1 MSDMLKIRKS
11 NAMNKLVIIAT
22 ILMVTACTQVSEVI
36 ATGPNTYLISSA
48 ACPACGGSSKAVTL
62 ALQKASSFCVK
73 QGKQMLRKNVTKE
86 NLNYAGAGGSSL
98 EFRCL
103 DPDHPEYIR
112 ADGARESDVIIE
124 HR

>member
-1 MSDMLKIRKS
+1 
-11 NAMNKLVIIAT
+11 MNKYIIMAVT
-22 ILMVTACTQVSEVI
+22 LMISACTQTSEVI
-36 ATGPNTYLISSA
+36 ATGPNTYMISSA

-62 ALQKASSFCVK
+62 ALQKASSFCVQ

-86 NLNYAGAGGSSL
+86 NLNYVGAGGSSL

-103 DPDHPEYIR
+103 EEDHPEFIR
-112 ADGARESDVIIE
+112 ADGARDSDIIVE

>member
-1 MSDMLKIRKS
+1 MKMILLGLVMLLSGCMTTSD
-11 NAMNKLVIIAT
+11 VI
-22 ILMVTACTQVSEVI
+22 S
-36 ATGPNTYLISSA
+36 TGPDTYLLSSA
-48 ACPACGGSSKAVTL
+48 ACPACGGSTKAITL
-62 ALQKASSFCVK
+62 ALQKASAYCSER
-73 QGKQMLRKNVTKE
+73 GKVMLRKSVTKE